1 MNIFQF
7 MPNPILFGMP
17 KKTPCLSWVESDNI
31 KKASRKGIQATAQR
45 NRLYSKNID
54 HSEIVDYW
62 SKRLTEISESYK
74 TARSFD
80 KFLNDVLTLKNDMNA
95 RFPDGFVNGA
105 EGYDPEFRL
114 AHAQK
119 SLSVCQ
125 KHLWCMGAIPEPPM
139 CPIDRRIL
147 LAVGIHKCWTKL
159 NCKGEY
165 LEWKERIEEQA
176 EKAHCTMPVWE
187 LTEWNN
193 N

>member
-1 MNIFQF
+1 MSTDKLLAAKRGFLKRCKVDISEN
-7 MPNPILFGMP
+7 
-17 KKTPCLSWVESDNI
+17 ESDNI

-45 NRLYSKNID
+45 SRLYSRNID

-62 SKRLTEISESYK
+62 SKRLAEISESYK

-80 KFLNDVLTLKNDMNA
+80 EFLNDVLTLKDDMNA
-95 RFPDGFVNGA
+95 RFPDGFVNGVK
-105 EGYDPEFRL
+105 GYAPEFRL

-119 SLSVCQ
+119 SLSVCL
-125 KHLWCMGAIPEPPM
+125 KHLWCMGVIPEPPM
-139 CPIDRRIL
+139 CPIDRGIL
-147 LAVGIHKCWTKL
+147 LSVGINKCWTKL

-165 LEWKERIEEQA
+165 LEWKGRIEKQA
-176 EKAHCTMPVWE
+176 EKSHCTMPVWE